1 MNETPSDLK
10 FLDSHE
16 WVKVDDNTVIVGI
29 SDHAQNELGEVVF
42 VELPAIGDE
51 FVSGDEAAVVE
62 SVKAAS
68 EVYTPLS
75 GEVIEVNEALEE
87 NPELV
92 NTSPYEDGWFFKLRV
107 SDENLGSTD
116 MTIKNNPFESNLG
129 WVVDFSDV
137 ERDFIAKEN
146 LIEIQKINKLKL
158 VGVLL
163 NEKGI
168 LRSGQKIIKDDF
180 EGEVTSGTF
189 SPYIKKSIGLARVPM
204 AINGDANVQIRNK
217 LLNVKLLS
225 LPFIRKGKIMI

>member
-51 FVSGDEAAVVE
+51 FVSGDEVAVVE

-68 EVYTPLS
+68 EVYTPIS

-92 NTSPYEDGWFFKLRV
+92 NTSPYEEGWFFKLKV
-107 SDENLGSTD
+107 SDENLGSID
-116 MTIKNNPFESNLG
+116 SLMTAEEYSSMLDGNS
-129 WVVDFSDV
+129 
-137 ERDFIAKEN
+137 
-146 LIEIQKINKLKL
+146 
-158 VGVLL
+158 
-163 NEKGI
+163 
-168 LRSGQKIIKDDF
+168 
-180 EGEVTSGTF
+180 
-189 SPYIKKSIGLARVPM
+189 
-204 AINGDANVQIRNK
+204 
-217 LLNVKLLS
+217 
-225 LPFIRKGKIMI
+225 

>member
-75 GEVIEVNEALEE
+75 GEVIEVNEALDE

-92 NTSPYEDGWFFKLRV
+92 NTSPYEDGWFFKLKV
-107 SDENLGSTD
+107 SDENLGNIDSL
-116 MTIKNNPFESNLG
+116 MTAEEYSSMLDGNS
-129 WVVDFSDV
+129 
-137 ERDFIAKEN
+137 
-146 LIEIQKINKLKL
+146 
-158 VGVLL
+158 
-163 NEKGI
+163 
-168 LRSGQKIIKDDF
+168 
-180 EGEVTSGTF
+180 
-189 SPYIKKSIGLARVPM
+189 
-204 AINGDANVQIRNK
+204 
-217 LLNVKLLS
+217 
-225 LPFIRKGKIMI
+225 

>member
-16 WVKVDDNTVIVGI
+16 WIKVDDNAAIVGI

-68 EVYTPLS
+68 EVYAPIS

-107 SDENLGSTD
+107 SDENLGSID
-116 MTIKNNPFESNLG
+116 SLMTAEEYSSMLDGNS
-129 WVVDFSDV
+129 
-137 ERDFIAKEN
+137 
-146 LIEIQKINKLKL
+146 
-158 VGVLL
+158 
-163 NEKGI
+163 
-168 LRSGQKIIKDDF
+168 
-180 EGEVTSGTF
+180 
-189 SPYIKKSIGLARVPM
+189 
-204 AINGDANVQIRNK
+204 
-217 LLNVKLLS
+217 
-225 LPFIRKGKIMI
+225 

>member
-16 WVKVDDNTVIVGI
+16 WIKVDENTVIVGI

-51 FVSGDEAAVVE
+51 LVSGDEAAVVE

-107 SDENLGSTD
+107 SDENLGSID
-116 MTIKNNPFESNLG
+116 SLMTAEEYSSMLDSN
-129 WVVDFSDV
+129 S
-137 ERDFIAKEN
+137 
-146 LIEIQKINKLKL
+146 
-158 VGVLL
+158 
-163 NEKGI
+163 
-168 LRSGQKIIKDDF
+168 
-180 EGEVTSGTF
+180 
-189 SPYIKKSIGLARVPM
+189 
-204 AINGDANVQIRNK
+204 
-217 LLNVKLLS
+217 
-225 LPFIRKGKIMI
+225 

>member
-16 WVKVDDNTVIVGI
+16 WIKEDENTVIVGI
-29 SDHAQNELGEVVF
+29 SDHAQSELGEVVF

-92 NTSPYEDGWFFKLRV
+92 NTSPYEEGWFFKLEV
-107 SDENLGSTD
+107 SDENLGSID
-116 MTIKNNPFESNLG
+116 NLMTAEEYSSMLDGNS
-129 WVVDFSDV
+129 
-137 ERDFIAKEN
+137 
-146 LIEIQKINKLKL
+146 
-158 VGVLL
+158 
-163 NEKGI
+163 
-168 LRSGQKIIKDDF
+168 
-180 EGEVTSGTF
+180 
-189 SPYIKKSIGLARVPM
+189 
-204 AINGDANVQIRNK
+204 
-217 LLNVKLLS
+217 
-225 LPFIRKGKIMI
+225 

>member
-75 GEVIEVNEALEE
+75 GEVVEVNEALEE

-92 NTSPYEDGWFFKLRV
+92 NTSPYEDGWFFKLKV
-107 SDENLGSTD
+107 SDENLGSID
-116 MTIKNNPFESNLG
+116 SLMTAEEYSSMLDGNS
-129 WVVDFSDV
+129 
-137 ERDFIAKEN
+137 
-146 LIEIQKINKLKL
+146 
-158 VGVLL
+158 
-163 NEKGI
+163 
-168 LRSGQKIIKDDF
+168 
-180 EGEVTSGTF
+180 
-189 SPYIKKSIGLARVPM
+189 
-204 AINGDANVQIRNK
+204 
-217 LLNVKLLS
+217 
-225 LPFIRKGKIMI
+225 

>member
-68 EVYTPLS
+68 EEYTPLS
-75 GEVIEVNEALEE
+75 GEDSEVNEALEE
-87 NPELV
+87 NPEFV

-107 SDENLGSTD
+107 SDENLGSID
-116 MTIKNNPFESNLG
+116 SLMTAEEYSSMLDGNS
-129 WVVDFSDV
+129 
-137 ERDFIAKEN
+137 
-146 LIEIQKINKLKL
+146 
-158 VGVLL
+158 
-163 NEKGI
+163 
-168 LRSGQKIIKDDF
+168 
-180 EGEVTSGTF
+180 
-189 SPYIKKSIGLARVPM
+189 
-204 AINGDANVQIRNK
+204 
-217 LLNVKLLS
+217 
-225 LPFIRKGKIMI
+225 

>member
-107 SDENLGSTD
+107 SDENLGSID
-116 MTIKNNPFESNLG
+116 SLMTAEEYSSMLDG
-129 WVVDFSDV
+129 S
-137 ERDFIAKEN
+137 
-146 LIEIQKINKLKL
+146 
-158 VGVLL
+158 
-163 NEKGI
+163 
-168 LRSGQKIIKDDF
+168 S
-180 EGEVTSGTF
+180 
-189 SPYIKKSIGLARVPM
+189 
-204 AINGDANVQIRNK
+204 
-217 LLNVKLLS
+217 
-225 LPFIRKGKIMI
+225 

>member
-16 WVKVDDNTVIVGI
+16 WVKVHDNTVIVGI

-107 SDENLGSTD
+107 GDENLGSID
-116 MTIKNNPFESNLG
+116 SLMTAEEYSSMLDGNS
-129 WVVDFSDV
+129 
-137 ERDFIAKEN
+137 
-146 LIEIQKINKLKL
+146 
-158 VGVLL
+158 
-163 NEKGI
+163 
-168 LRSGQKIIKDDF
+168 
-180 EGEVTSGTF
+180 
-189 SPYIKKSIGLARVPM
+189 
-204 AINGDANVQIRNK
+204 
-217 LLNVKLLS
+217 
-225 LPFIRKGKIMI
+225 

>member
-42 VELPAIGDE
+42 IELPAIGDE

-75 GEVIEVNEALEE
+75 GEVVEVNEALEE

-107 SDENLGSTD
+107 SDENLGSID
-116 MTIKNNPFESNLG
+116 SLMTAEEYSSMLDGNS
-129 WVVDFSDV
+129 
-137 ERDFIAKEN
+137 
-146 LIEIQKINKLKL
+146 
-158 VGVLL
+158 
-163 NEKGI
+163 
-168 LRSGQKIIKDDF
+168 
-180 EGEVTSGTF
+180 
-189 SPYIKKSIGLARVPM
+189 
-204 AINGDANVQIRNK
+204 
-217 LLNVKLLS
+217 
-225 LPFIRKGKIMI
+225 

>member
-92 NTSPYEDGWFFKLRV
+92 NTSPYEDGWFFKLKV
-107 SDENLGSTD
+107 SDENLGSID
-116 MTIKNNPFESNLG
+116 SLMTTEEYSSMLDGNS
-129 WVVDFSDV
+129 
-137 ERDFIAKEN
+137 
-146 LIEIQKINKLKL
+146 
-158 VGVLL
+158 
-163 NEKGI
+163 
-168 LRSGQKIIKDDF
+168 
-180 EGEVTSGTF
+180 
-189 SPYIKKSIGLARVPM
+189 
-204 AINGDANVQIRNK
+204 
-217 LLNVKLLS
+217 
-225 LPFIRKGKIMI
+225 

>member
-29 SDHAQNELGEVVF
+29 SDHAQDELGEVVF

-75 GEVIEVNEALEE
+75 GKVIEVNEALEE
-87 NPELV
+87 NPEFV

-107 SDENLGSTD
+107 SDENLGSID
-116 MTIKNNPFESNLG
+116 SLMTAEEYSSMLDGNS
-129 WVVDFSDV
+129 
-137 ERDFIAKEN
+137 
-146 LIEIQKINKLKL
+146 
-158 VGVLL
+158 
-163 NEKGI
+163 
-168 LRSGQKIIKDDF
+168 
-180 EGEVTSGTF
+180 
-189 SPYIKKSIGLARVPM
+189 
-204 AINGDANVQIRNK
+204 
-217 LLNVKLLS
+217 
-225 LPFIRKGKIMI
+225 

>member
-16 WVKVDDNTVIVGI
+16 WIKVDENTVIVGI

-87 NPELV
+87 SPELV

-107 SDENLGSTD
+107 SDENLGSID
-116 MTIKNNPFESNLG
+116 SLMTAEEYSSMLDGNS
-129 WVVDFSDV
+129 
-137 ERDFIAKEN
+137 
-146 LIEIQKINKLKL
+146 
-158 VGVLL
+158 
-163 NEKGI
+163 
-168 LRSGQKIIKDDF
+168 
-180 EGEVTSGTF
+180 
-189 SPYIKKSIGLARVPM
+189 
-204 AINGDANVQIRNK
+204 
-217 LLNVKLLS
+217 
-225 LPFIRKGKIMI
+225 